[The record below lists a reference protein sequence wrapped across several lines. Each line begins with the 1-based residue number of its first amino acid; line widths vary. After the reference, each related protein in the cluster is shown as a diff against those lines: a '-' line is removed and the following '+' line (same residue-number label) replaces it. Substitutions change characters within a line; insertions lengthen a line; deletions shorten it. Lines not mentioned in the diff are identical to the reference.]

1 MSGPAPEST
10 ARPVVLLVDDE
21 PPILRSLA
29 RLLAFDPYEIV
40 TACNASEAL
49 ELLIRRDIAVVLS
62 DQHMPGLTGVDLLR
76 RCRERAPETTRI
88 LFSGHIDIELLRAA
102 VNGGEVY
109 RFVTKPWD
117 DDELLTAVRQGAERH
132 HLLRQNRLLRERT
145 EAQNVE
151 LLRYNHDL
159 TRLVASRTEALAVH
173 DRSLDLLR
181 GVLDRLPVAVLVLG
195 DLTPG
200 GDPGHPGTALAN
212 RLAQAAFPDGLS
224 RELAAW
230 ARSGD
235 GLQEV
240 NTILGTFR
248 CEALSLTHGGAVI
261 MGVPVSP
268 VLDEP

>member
-1 MSGPAPEST
+1 MSGAGPGET
-10 ARPVVLLVDDE
+10 DRPVILLVDDE
-21 PPILRSLA
+21 SPILRSLA
-29 RLLAFDPYEIV
+29 RLLTFDPYEIV
-40 TACNASEAL
+40 TAREAGEAL
-49 ELLIRRDIAVVLS
+49 ELLISRDIAVVLS

-76 RCRERAPETTRI
+76 RCRELAPETTRI
-88 LFSGHIDIELLRAA
+88 LFSGHIDIELLRSA

-117 DDELLTAVRQGAERH
+117 DDELRTAVRQGAERH
-132 HLLRQNRLLRERT
+132 HLLRQNRILRERT

-195 DLTPG
+195 DLAPG
-200 GDPGHPGTALAN
+200 DDPGHPGTALAN
-212 RLAQAAFPDGLS
+212 RLARAAFPDGPS

-230 ARSGD
+230 ARKGE
-235 GLQEV
+235 GLQEIT
-240 NTILGTFR
+240 TILGLFR
-248 CEALSLTHGGAVI
+248 CEALGLSNGGAVI

-268 VLDEP
+268 ELDEP